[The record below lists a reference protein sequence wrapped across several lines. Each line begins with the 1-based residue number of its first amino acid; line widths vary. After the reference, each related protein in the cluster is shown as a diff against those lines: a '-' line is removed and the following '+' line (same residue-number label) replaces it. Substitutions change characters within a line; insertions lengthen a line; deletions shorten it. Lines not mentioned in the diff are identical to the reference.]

1 MIELAKFLKKGSEKL
16 EHELKDFWKILVV
29 DDEPDVHAITSVV
42 ARDIVFE
49 GKKVKL
55 YSAYS
60 SQEAKEILEN
70 VEDIALA
77 IIDVVMEGDDAGL
90 ELVKYIREQLGNK
103 LIRLVIRTGQPR
115 YAPPREIIVKY
126 DINDYREKAEL
137 SSNGFYTMT
146 IARLREYRDI
156 VELESQ
162 KRLLE
167 RGNFYSSLLFRDGEK
182 SVDDYTTYIESI
194 FNDFGRILNNE
205 VVVRYKESNENISL
219 ELPEVR
225 FFDNMNQTEV
235 IWKDEKA
242 CEFFVMESVGSGK
255 VIQVEFSKQLTET
268 QKNFLTVIVDRFA
281 SGITNYLIS
290 KDLVETLY
298 KIVYILSE
306 VTETRS
312 LETGEHVRRVGKLSR
327 LFAGSLGFGE
337 EYLDVIEIA
346 SMLHDVGKIGIPDS
360 ILNKPGR
367 LSDEEFEI
375 MKRHVLIGY
384 KILSQVE
391 HPIFKVASNIALFH
405 HENWD
410 GSGYL
415 KGLKGDDIPVEARI
429 VAIVDVY
436 DALMSDRVY
445 RPKWNENDVLE
456 YIKDREAKKFD
467 PEICKIF
474 FEKYDEI
481 RELYIK

>member
-1 MIELAKFLKKGSEKL
+1 MAKFLKKGSEKID
-16 EHELKDFWKILVV
+16 HELKDFWKILVV

-90 ELVKYIREQLGNK
+90 ELVKYIREKIGNK
-103 LIRLVIRTGQPR
+103 LIRLVIRTGQPG

-137 SSNGFYTMT
+137 SSNGLYTM
-146 IARLREYRDI
+146 IISRLREYRDI
-156 VELESQ
+156 VELEIQ

-167 RGNFYSSLLFRDGEK
+167 RGNFYSSMLFSDGQK
-182 SVDDYTTYIESI
+182 SVDDYKMYIESL
-194 FNDFGRILNNE
+194 FDDFSRILNNE
-205 VVVRYKESNENISL
+205 AVVKYVESDRNAL
-219 ELPEVR
+219 VDLPDIK
-225 FFDNMNQTEV
+225 FFDNLKHTEV
-235 IWKDEKA
+235 VWKDDRI
-242 CEFFVMESVGSGK
+242 CEFFVSESVGSGK
-255 VIQVEFSKQLTET
+255 VIKAEFSKQLTET

-298 KIVYILSE
+298 KIIYILSE

-327 LFAGSLGFGE
+327 LFASSLGFGE

-375 MKRHVLIGY
+375 MKKHVLVGY

-391 HPIFKVASNIALFH
+391 HPVFEIASNIALYH

-415 KGLKGDDIPVEARI
+415 KGLKGDDIPIEARI

-456 YIKDREAKKFD
+456 YIKDQEGKKFD

-481 RELYIK
+481 RELYIE